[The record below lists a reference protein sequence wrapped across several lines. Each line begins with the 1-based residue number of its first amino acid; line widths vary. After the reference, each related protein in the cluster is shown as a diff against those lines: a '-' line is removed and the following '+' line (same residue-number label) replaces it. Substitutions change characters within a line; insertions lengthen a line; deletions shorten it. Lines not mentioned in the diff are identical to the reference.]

1 MPESD
6 RLDAIS
12 TALAA
17 LACVLLV
24 LALSGCQRTERSAY
38 DIHGTMNGQP
48 VRLVI
53 DGEAKAV
60 TTVDPEAMRQAAE
73 AAGRAGGQLAAEAV
87 KAAIPGADAVAKAV
101 QAMMPATEKPGL
113 GAEGSAAL
121 AGAGG
126 LALLVLREMLAHRK
140 TKQDEAE
147 GWDEAL
153 RLAKALPPEKAKD

>member
-60 TTVDPEAMRQAAE
+60 TTVDPEAIQQAAA
-73 AAGRAGGQLAAEAV
+73 AAGKAAGQAAAEMV
-87 KAAIPGADAVAKAV
+87 KAAVPGADAVAKAV
-101 QAMMPATEKPGL
+101 QAMMPAPEKQGMDL
-113 GAEGSAAL
+113 ATAGAL
-121 AGAGG
+121 AGGATGSL
-126 LALLVLREMLAHRK
+126 LALFK
-140 TKQDEAE
+140 TLEARSQKKDADAA
-147 GWDEAL
+147 WDEAM

>member
-24 LALSGCQRTERSAY
+24 LALSGCQRTESIAY
-38 DIHGTMNGQP
+38 DIRGTMNGQP

-53 DGEAKAV
+53 DGEAKAT
-60 TTVDPEAMRQAAE
+60 TTVDPEVIAQAAK
-73 AAGRAGGQLAAEAV
+73 LAATAAV
-87 KAAIPGADAVAKAV
+87 EGAKAAIPGADAVAKAV

-126 LALLVLREMLAHRK
+126 LGLLALRELLAHRK